1 MQLCLIL
8 SLVGLA
14 LAAPSSLEED
24 WQRWKKQHGKKYSSD
39 VEESVR
45 KAVWFRAHKHIE
57 DHNGAGTYTYRMGL
71 NKFSDMVCGYK
82 VYVFLLPLSQTNE
95 EFRKLY
101 LRPGMESILPATVTD
116 SKSSHNVS
124 APSSLDW
131 RSKGFVT
138 RVRSY

>member
-24 WQRWKKQHGKKYSSD
+24 WQRWKKQHGKKYSND

-57 DHNGAGTYTYRMGL
+57 DHNGAGTHTYRMRL

-82 VYVFLLPLSQTNE
+82 VYVFLLPLS
-95 EFRKLY
+95 FY
-101 LRPGMESILPATVTD
+101 TD
-116 SKSSHNVS
+116 K
-124 APSSLDW
+124 
-131 RSKGFVT
+131 
-138 RVRSY
+138 